1 MLFNRYFLCLLF
13 SLLFMPTV
21 VSAGEVTLNFRD
33 TEIRDLIH
41 VISEVTGKTFVV
53 DPRVRAKI
61 TVVSSKPMNSNQV
74 YQVFLS
80 ILSVHGFT
88 AVPSGAVIKII
99 PENLARSQNTPVLLN
114 NETAKG
120 EEIVTQIVEI
130 KHVSAR
136 QLVPLLR
143 PLINQQGHLVAH
155 PENNTIIISD
165 HASNVRRLLKI
176 IHRIDKPQDNA
187 VEVIILEQASA
198 AEVVQ
203 TLARLDKKTK
213 VKNTPNIIAD
223 ERTNSLIIS
232 GDKATRL
239 RLRSLIAHLDTP
251 IKKTGKTQVISL
263 RYAQAKDLVKVLK
276 GVSESLVFNNQ
287 AKNKKKIKVNIQAD
301 ETSNSLIITA
311 PAAIQENLEKVIRK
325 LDVRRAQVLVEAI
338 IAEISTDTAQ
348 KLGVQWAL
356 YGVDG
361 TTPFGLSNFDNA
373 GTTAVELGTAAASG
387 GTSLPSVGAGAF
399 FGLGRFNSNILN
411 FGVLI
416 QALASDTNSNV
427 LSTPSLLTLDN
438 HEAEIVVGQNVPF
451 VTGQYS
457 STGGTSNVANPFQT
471 IQREDIGIKLKVKP
485 QINDGNAVL
494 LEIEQEVSSIS
505 RSSQTASDLVTNKR
519 SIKTTVIV
527 EDGSMVVLGGL
538 IDEDLQQTKQKVP
551 LLGDLP
557 IVGGLFRSQSTQK
570 VKRNLMIFLHPII
583 IRTSATQKSISR
595 KKYSAMRIKQLEQK
609 AEGVGLMSAEELPVL
624 PDLNDFLT
632 TLPGMTAKEME
643 PQLYK

>member
-1 MLFNRYFLCLLF
+1 M
-13 SLLFMPTV
+13 
-21 VSAGEVTLNFRD
+21 
-33 TEIRDLIH
+33 
-41 VISEVTGKTFVV
+41 
-53 DPRVRAKI
+53 
-61 TVVSSKPMNSNQV
+61 
-74 YQVFLS
+74 
-80 ILSVHGFT
+80 
-88 AVPSGAVIKII
+88 
-99 PENLARSQNTPVLLN
+99 
-114 NETAKG
+114 
-120 EEIVTQIVEI
+120 
-130 KHVSAR
+130 
-136 QLVPLLR
+136 
-143 PLINQQGHLVAH
+143 
-155 PENNTIIISD
+155 
-165 HASNVRRLLKI
+165 
-176 IHRIDKPQDNA
+176 
-187 VEVIILEQASA
+187 
-198 AEVVQ
+198 
-203 TLARLDKKTK
+203 
-213 VKNTPNIIAD
+213 
-223 ERTNSLIIS
+223 
-232 GDKATRL
+232 
-239 RLRSLIAHLDTP
+239 
-251 IKKTGKTQVISL
+251 
-263 RYAQAKDLVKVLK
+263 
-276 GVSESLVFNNQ
+276 
-287 AKNKKKIKVNIQAD
+287 
-301 ETSNSLIITA
+301 
-311 PAAIQENLEKVIRK
+311 
-325 LDVRRAQVLVEAI
+325 RRAQVLVEAI

-609 AEGVGLMSAEELPVL
+609 AEGVGLMSAEEMPVL